1 MQSQHSYNI
10 NNDDDVKLLLAQI
23 RKMQDITEVEAL
35 TINKTAPLTKVVVG
49 EKRSD
54 ISIRKI

>member
-1 MQSQHSYNI
+1 
-10 NNDDDVKLLLAQI
+10 
-23 RKMQDITEVEAL
+23 MQDITKVEAL
-35 TINKTAPLTKVVVG
+35 AINKTALLTKVVVG